1 MGLEGRRMRC
11 LSCNNALN
19 DYESVRKSFVT
30 GEYMD
35 LCNKCFK
42 GLDIQTN
49 EEDPDYSPALYED
62 PSYDELGVLVEY
74 DQDHDYENL

>member
-1 MGLEGRRMRC
+1 MRC
-11 LSCNNALN
+11 LSCNCALN
-19 DYESVRKSFVT
+19 DYESTRKSFVT

-49 EEDPDYSPALYED
+49 EEDPDSSTAIYDDLG
-62 PSYDELGVLVEY
+62 YDELPFLVTKGFNGEL
-74 DQDHDYENL
+74 DDEDL

>member
-1 MGLEGRRMRC
+1 MKC
-11 LSCNNALN
+11 YSCDQILN

-42 GLDIQTN
+42 GLDIQVF
-49 EEDPDYSPALYED
+49 EEADDYTTSVYED
-62 PSYDELGVLVEY
+62 PNYNELGILVGFNSELG
-74 DQDHDYENL
+74 EEE

>member
-1 MGLEGRRMRC
+1 
-11 LSCNNALN
+11 
-19 DYESVRKSFVT
+19 
-30 GEYMD
+30 MD

-49 EEDPDYSPALYED
+49 EEDPDYSPSLYED

>member
-1 MGLEGRRMRC
+1 MKC
-11 LSCNNALN
+11 YACNVNLN
-19 DYESVRKSFVT
+19 DYESTRKSFVT

-49 EEDPDYSPALYED
+49 EEDPDSSTALYED
-62 PSYDELGVLVEY
+62 PDYNELGLLTEFNGELYDEEF
-74 DQDHDYENL
+74 

>member
-1 MGLEGRRMRC
+1 MKC
-11 LSCNNALN
+11 YACNVNLN
-19 DYESVRKSFVT
+19 DYESTRKSFVT

-49 EEDPDYSPALYED
+49 EEDPDSSTAIYED
-62 PSYDELGVLVEY
+62 PDYNKLGLLTEFNGELDDEEL
-74 DQDHDYENL
+74 

>member
-1 MGLEGRRMRC
+1 MRC

-19 DYESVRKSFVT
+19 DYESVRKSRVT

-42 GLDIQTN
+42 GLDIQVFEEEDDYTTSVY
-49 EEDPDYSPALYED
+49 EDPDYN
-62 PSYDELGVLVEY
+62 ELGILVEFSGELG
-74 DQDHDYENL
+74 DEE

>member
-1 MGLEGRRMRC
+1 MKC
-11 LSCNNALN
+11 YACNVNLN
-19 DYESVRKSFVT
+19 DYESTRKSFVT

-49 EEDPDYSPALYED
+49 EEDPDYSTAIYED
-62 PSYDELGVLVEY
+62 PDYNELGLLTEFNG
-74 DQDHDYENL
+74 ECGEEE

>member
-1 MGLEGRRMRC
+1 MRC
-11 LSCNNALN
+11 LSCQVALN

-42 GLDIQTN
+42 GLDIQTS
-49 EEDPDYSPALYED
+49 EEDLEYSTAIYEDPDYN
-62 PSYDELGVLVEY
+62 ELGILVEF
-74 DQDHDYENL
+74 DADHDYENL

>member
-1 MGLEGRRMRC
+1 VRC
-11 LSCNNALN
+11 LSCNVALN

-42 GLDIQTN
+42 GLDIQTS
-49 EEDPDYSPALYED
+49 EEDPDYSPAIYED
-62 PSYDELGVLVEY
+62 PSYDELGVLVEF
-74 DQDHDYENL
+74 DIGEEDDF